1 MSSGTYQKPP
11 LWKGFVT
18 GAIGAMT
25 GSAVSHPLD
34 LIKVR
39 LQVQG
44 EVAAKNTFG
53 SGKIDPRFNYFLQ
66 VQSKVGTVGM
76 GKRIFAQEGL
86 PGLFKGVTASL
97 LRQLLYSGTR
107 FGVYDITKDVLGD
120 TPENPLPL
128 YLKVPASLFAGAV
141 GATIGNPGDL
151 TMVRM
156 QADGKLPPELR
167 RGYGNVFNAIFRI
180 SREEGIGTLWNGVG
194 ATVNRAMIVT
204 VGHLAAYDQIKEF
217 ALRSGAKDNLGTHFG
232 SAFGSA
238 FVASV
243 LSHPVDVA
251 KTRLMNMK
259 GEKVYN
265 GTLDCMRKTIVHEGP
280 MALYKGFSATYI
292 RQCPYVVVTWVVRE
306 QVKTIL

>member
-1 MSSGTYQKPP
+1 MPTEKPP

-25 GSAVSHPLD
+25 GSAISHPLD

-44 EVAAKNTFG
+44 EAAAKNTLRG
-53 SGKIDPRFNYFLQ
+53 YIDPRFNYFLQ
-66 VQSKVGTVGM
+66 IQSKLGPVGM
-76 GKRIFAQEGL
+76 AKRIFSTEGI
-86 PGLFKGVTASL
+86 PGLFRGLTASL
-97 LRQLLYSGTR
+97 LRQFLYSGTR

-128 YLKVPASLFAGAV
+128 YLKVPSSLFAGAV

-151 TMVRM
+151 VMVRM

-167 RGYGNVFNAIFRI
+167 RNYSHVFNAIFRI
-180 SREEGIGTLWNGVG
+180 TNEEGLGALWNGVG

-217 ALRSGAKDNLGTHFG
+217 ALSRGAPDSLPTHFG
-232 SAFGSA
+232 SSFGSA
-238 FVASV
+238 LVASV

-259 GEKVYN
+259 GEKIYS
-265 GTLDCMRKTIVHEGP
+265 GTLDCMRKTIMHEGTK
-280 MALYKGFSATYI
+280 ALYKGFSATYV
-292 RQCPYVVVTWVVRE
+292 RQCPYVVVTWVTRE
-306 QVKTIL
+306 QVKKIL